1 MVSTCM
7 LVEVRGRAAPVLT
20 SVVVSVVVST
30 SSPSAVAMS
39 MAHSSKSL
47 KLRMAPAMLA
57 CTCNQRPLRVIRRP
71 SGGHQEAISLY
82 LRRVVVL
89 LSSLDEG
96 FNPARVPH
104 IESKLFA

>member
-71 SGGHQEAISLY
+71 SGGHQEAIREAI
-82 LRRVVVL
+82 RRQSGR
-89 LSSLDEG
+89 SSG
-96 FNPARVPH
+96 GHQPVPPASRSASEQP
-104 IESKLFA
+104 

>member
-7 LVEVRGRAAPVLT
+7 HVEVRGARLDERRGER
-20 SVVVSVVVST
+20 VVVST

-57 CTCNQRPLRVIRRP
+57 CTCAIK
-71 SGGHQEAISLY
+71 GH
-82 LRRVVVL
+82 
-89 LSSLDEG
+89 
-96 FNPARVPH
+96 
-104 IESKLFA
+104 